1 MKLASHYQSIVSSAA
16 AIAKEC
22 YNNQESISKMEAK
35 SKDII
40 DGLQNHFYTKVRFV
54 GDFSAGKSALLN
66 TLMDNTLLPT
76 DVLPTTAVSYELY
89 HSETEKLAIFH
100 DGKLKET
107 TTLDRINSLSV
118 VPGDIV
124 KVYVNN
130 AFVKEQNERG
140 IVPVDMPGID
150 SGIEAHNN
158 AILNYIQEGTFFILV
173 SPAPAGTLRGTTLR
187 FADELKKYNLD
198 MAVIVSK
205 ADQAAENGLQNTID
219 LVTNLA
225 KQNIGANVKV
235 GVTSSAEKKVQ
246 DVLDI
251 LNGIDAEKFLM
262 KKYSLE
268 VINFINTVI
277 SELQLQI
284 RVLATDKSTYGQ
296 KIAELEAQK
305 ETSLANLRS
314 SDTTAQ
320 AVNSSAEDIL
330 DDVREAIIANS
341 AHLANT
347 MMTSP
352 NGDVINSELLNV
364 IRPVLHNSFKREL
377 TEYQEAIGDCL
388 IDFSDKVN
396 EILQDKDNPLLKE
409 INKIIDKN
417 LTQEVMD
424 GAINKGF
431 DKLLERFQQL
441 SVGKFGEVLKA
452 IIPIIKPLLTILIQ
466 KIPEFINSLFGKGK
480 EKKLAEIQQVL
491 TNELVGK
498 IVESLREPVEQM
510 LEEQRREAYSQLE
523 AIIDNEAAKY
533 DESIR
538 KMQEEKQADEA
549 AKKAKI
555 QSLLAKVAELQQLA
569 KTI

>member
-40 DGLQNHFYTKVRFV
+40 DGLQNHFYIKVPFV
-54 GDFSAGKSALLN
+54 GDFSAGKSTLLN

-251 LNGIDAEKFLM
+251 LNGIDAEKFLT